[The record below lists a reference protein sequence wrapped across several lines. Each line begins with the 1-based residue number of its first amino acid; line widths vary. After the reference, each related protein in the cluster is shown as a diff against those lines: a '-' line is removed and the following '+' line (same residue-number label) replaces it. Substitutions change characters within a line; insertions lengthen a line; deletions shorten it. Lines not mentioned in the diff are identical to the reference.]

1 MCLCVCLSVLIAY
14 GLRGI
19 VMVVMYGLS
28 FISCVCE
35 RASFEYIWNGL
46 VRIRCRKKRSV
57 ILF

>member
-28 FISCVCE
+28 FILCVCV
-35 RASFEYIWNGL
+35 RVSFECI
-46 VRIRCRKKRSV
+46 
-57 ILF
+57 